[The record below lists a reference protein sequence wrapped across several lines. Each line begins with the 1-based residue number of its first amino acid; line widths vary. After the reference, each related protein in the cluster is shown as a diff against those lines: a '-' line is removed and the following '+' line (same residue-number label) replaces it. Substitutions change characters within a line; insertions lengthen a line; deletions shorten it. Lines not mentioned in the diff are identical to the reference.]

1 MTWTDITLTV
11 QTPMFLGGVDLPGD
25 VTTPSGGRPRPPT
38 KVVFPVPSLRGALRY
53 WLRALVG
60 AHLPP
65 SREGL
70 LTLADVE
77 RRVFGTASREEGGTP
92 TPGDRSPARRS
103 PSTVIIRSREL
114 VPFVR
119 PYGPASQLDD
129 AQEEETP
136 GGRGTR
142 RTGRGQGGRGGNY
155 KDKDR
160 EAGGTVT
167 YLLGQGLFQ
176 DKKLVVGHVPAGCK
190 IRLAV
195 RLDGHADDQSAVGD
209 LLIASLWALA
219 TFGGLGQRARRGF
232 GTVAVKVDDVV
243 DLPARRF
250 STIFLSKPVEEDAAA
265 KLRLVLGGVRL
276 VLADLGVE
284 HLPVGAPRLLD
295 GSGGPLPPDYP
306 CFRPGRYLLADDVPE
321 RPARDVD
328 AALRY
333 VAGQLRGFRANGE
346 PSAADQPRSQD
357 YVEVIGPWLDG
368 TLPSPEQALD
378 NSALGLPTGYAR
390 PVSGGKPDTAMVSPR
405 LDGAE
410 IRRASPLWLR
420 PYPSGDGWHLRSLAF
435 LDRFLPDGATLVLT
449 GERAGQSIDPHVMP
463 APTQADVDSRLRE
476 WF

>member
-25 VTTPSGGRPRPPT
+25 VTTPSRGRPAPPT
-38 KVVFPVPSLRGALRY
+38 EVVFPVPSLRGALRY

-77 RRVFGTASREEGGTP
+77 RRVFGTASREEGGAS
-92 TPGDRSPARRS
+92 TPGDRSPARRI
-103 PSTVIIRSREL
+103 PSTVILRSREP

-119 PYGPASQLDD
+119 PHGPAWWIDD
-129 AQEEETP
+129 TKKGKAQS
-136 GGRGTR
+136 GRGSSR
-142 RTGRGQGGRGGNY
+142 NGGGGGGG
-155 KDKDR
+155 KDKGKDSGSLI
-160 EAGGTVT
+160 A
-167 YLLGQGLFQ
+167 YLLGQGVFQ
-176 DKKLVVGHVPAGCK
+176 DEKLVVGYVPAGSK

-195 RLDGHADDQSAVGD
+195 RLDGRADDQPAVGD

-219 TFGGLGQRARRGF
+219 TFGGLGRRARRGF
-232 GTVAVKVDDVV
+232 GTVAVKADDVV
-243 DLPARRF
+243 DLPARRL
-250 STIFLSKPVEEDAAA
+250 STRFLSKPIEEDAAD

-284 HLPVGAPRLLD
+284 HLPVGAPRPLD
-295 GSGGPLPPDYP
+295 GGGGPLPPDYP

-346 PSAADQPRSQD
+346 PSAFGRPRSQD
-357 YVEVIGPWLDG
+357 YVKVIGPWLDG
-368 TLPSPEQALD
+368 TLPSPELALG

-390 PVSGGKPDTAMVSPR
+390 PVSGGKPDTATVSPR

-420 PYPSGDGWHLRSLAF
+420 PYPSGDEWHLRSLAF

-449 GERAGQSIDPHVMP
+449 GKRNEQSIDPHVMP
-463 APTQADVDSRLRE
+463 APTQDDVDSRLRK